1 MFCILSE
8 HFNVDYTNEVE
19 RPLKKMIWI
28 MFMLLAILFF
38 TVGVL
43 MLRRLRLYYK
53 GFFKEFG
60 CSLWVANVMLTLPLC
75 FRAVFDWLYFDK
87 AWINYWFSDED
98 ENFYKESMYN
108 LMVFTFGT
116 YIPMLMQIFSLI
128 FGFVRQKQVK
138 LFKHFN
144 KSGENG

>member
-19 RPLKKMIWI
+19 DPLKKMIWI

>member
-1 MFCILSE
+1 M
-8 HFNVDYTNEVE
+8 NEVHD
-19 RPLKKMIWI
+19 PLNRMIWI
-28 MFMLLAILFF
+28 VFMLLGIIFF

-43 MLRRLRLYYK
+43 MLRRLRIYYK
-53 GFFKEFG
+53 GFFKQFG
-60 CSLWVANVMLTLPLC
+60 CSLWVANIMLTLPLC
-75 FRAVFDWLYFDK
+75 FRAILDWMSHYNT
-87 AWINYWFSDED
+87 WIDWWFS
-98 ENFYKESMYN
+98 ENDDGNNYYKESMYN
-108 LMVFTFGT
+108 LMVFLFGT